1 MEREHSDN
9 FNVLDTGR
17 FMYFNSNNFKIKN
30 SYIKRCFCI
39 RVVKANVRYKISK
52 NSKNNKITK

>member
-9 FNVLDTGR
+9 FNVLDTGS

-30 SYIKRCFCI
+30 NCIKKFFCFL
-39 RVVKANVRYKISK
+39 VVKANVRCKISK
-52 NSKNNKITK
+52 ISKNNKITK